1 MKLLPCLAL
10 LIASS
15 AFAQGKT
22 DYTLN
27 DGKVHFRVPPSWTA
41 IMEKA
46 DGNPQAV
53 AFQVPDESAQGSDD
67 SANVTVKTRVLG
79 GSAEFTGA
87 VQEELDR
94 AKAQA
99 GYEKDASNKDE
110 SFLQYFVQRG
120 QTRYVVRDSFA
131 LIGNIVAHVRCQRPL
146 LEKTPAAWTAQFDTA
161 CNSVTASLKQPH

>member
-1 MKLLPCLAL
+1 VKLLPCLAL

-41 IMEKA
+41 IMEDA
-46 DGNPQAV
+46 DGT
-53 AFQVPDESAQGSDD
+53 AQGSDD
-67 SANVTVKTRVLG
+67 SANVTVKTRALG

-146 LEKTPAAWTAQFDTA
+146 IEKTPAAWAAQFDAA
-161 CNSVTASLKQPH
+161 CNGVTASLKQPH

>member
-1 MKLLPCLAL
+1 MRLLPCLAL
-10 LIASS
+10 LFASS
-15 AFAQGKT
+15 VFAQGKT

-27 DGKVHFRVPPSWTA
+27 EGKVRFRVPPSWTA
-41 IMEKA
+41 IMEKS

-53 AFQVPDESAQGSDD
+53 AFQVPDETAQGSDD
-67 SANVTVKTRVLG
+67 SANVTVKTRALG

-94 AKAQA
+94 VRAQA

-146 LEKTPAAWTAQFDTA
+146 LDKTPAAWTTQFDSA
-161 CNSVTASLKQPH
+161 CNGVTASLKQLK

>member
-1 MKLLPCLAL
+1 VKLLPCLAL

-53 AFQVPDESAQGSDD
+53 AFQVP
-67 SANVTVKTRVLG
+67 TVKTRMLG

-146 LEKTPAAWTAQFDTA
+146 LEKTPAAWTAQFDAA
-161 CNSVTASLKQPH
+161 CNSVTTSLKQPH